1 MIGAI
6 EEVAL
11 LSNPQVLIPLATP
24 KIVEL
29 LSGYLPPKNF
39 YCMNPDRPQ
48 LLSISPT
55 CYKMPADFLS
65 SNGRVSLVRNF
76 DLAYLPPKPVYW
88 YIAYNYV
95 LPGGYLVGEAFD
107 GDYRFKRWFQSVGG
121 MVGEGFIVQV

>member
-11 LSNPQVLIPLATP
+11 LSSPQVLIPLATP
-24 KIVEL
+24 KIVDF
-29 LSGYLPPKNF
+29 LSDYLPPKYF

-48 LLSISPT
+48 LLSINPT
-55 CYKMPADFLS
+55 CYKMPADFLHHG
-65 SNGRVSLVRNF
+65 GRVSLTRNF
-76 DLAYLPPKPVYW
+76 DLAYLPPMAAYW

-95 LPGGYLVGEAFD
+95 LPGGYMVGKSFD
-107 GDYRFKRWFQSVGG
+107 ADDRFCRWLSSVGG